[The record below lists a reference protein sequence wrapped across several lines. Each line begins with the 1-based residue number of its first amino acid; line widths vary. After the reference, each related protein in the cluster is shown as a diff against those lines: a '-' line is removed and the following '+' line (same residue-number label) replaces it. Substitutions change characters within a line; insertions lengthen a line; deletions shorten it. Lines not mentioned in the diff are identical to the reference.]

1 MNEEKTSDIYRLR
14 MQDLYQDVNM
24 VKKKVYLMCSI
35 SRLTFHKVLALS
47 FKNLAGS
54 KRDYAIWLMLSQGC
68 GKKYLRLSKYCHNFK
83 LFSSVLI

>member
-1 MNEEKTSDIYRLR
+1 

-47 FKNLAGS
+47 FKNLAGN
-54 KRDYAIWLMLSQGC
+54 KKEIMQFCCLLTQGC
-68 GKKYLRLSKYCHNFK
+68 GEKVSPSFKCCYNFE

>member
-1 MNEEKTSDIYRLR
+1 

-47 FKNLAGS
+47 FKNLTGS
-54 KRDYAIWLMLSQGC
+54 KREIMQFCCLLTQGC
-68 GKKYLRLSKYCHNFK
+68 GKSITVFQCCYDLK
-83 LFSSVLI
+83 LFSSVLIYNE